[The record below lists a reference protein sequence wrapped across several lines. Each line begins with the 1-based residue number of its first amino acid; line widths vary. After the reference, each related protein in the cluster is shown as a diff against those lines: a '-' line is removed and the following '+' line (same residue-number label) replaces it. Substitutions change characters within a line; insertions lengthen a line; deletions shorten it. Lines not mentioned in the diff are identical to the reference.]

1 MNLSL
6 AEYAPDGR
14 LRRRGMPF
22 FYDSRNSGNG
32 WKIRQLLSLLG
43 LPYERASEPGGGRGA
58 HAGIPGHKPL
68 VARVP
73 VLREA
78 DGLVLR
84 ESNAILAHLAQA
96 PPTCRTP
103 GRRAPR

>member
-1 MNLSL
+1 MTIL
-6 AEYAPDGR
+6 
-14 LRRRGMPF
+14 
-22 FYDSRNSGNG
+22 YDSRNSGNG

-43 LPYERASEPGGGRGA
+43 LPYERRILNLA
-58 HAGIPGHKPL
+58 AGESRTPEFLAINPQ
-68 VARVP
+68 ARVP

-84 ESNAILAHLAQA
+84 ESNAILAHLAA